1 MAQKHLTMTLK
12 QILSNDTERDEQFVK
27 QIVQHCSSEM
37 TNWLS
42 DNRGKFHFY
51 VMIRVSRD
59 ESNRMIP
66 NVKKHEF
73 YGFSIIRFVSF
84 RNFECAI

>member
-1 MAQKHLTMTLK
+1 MTLK

-42 DNRGKFHFY
+42 DNRGKLFHPL
-51 VMIRVSRD
+51 D
-59 ESNRMIP
+59 ETNRMIP

-73 YGFSIIRFVSF
+73 YDFSIIRFVSF
-84 RNFECAI
+84 RNFECADTVD

>member
-1 MAQKHLTMTLK
+1 MTLK

-59 ESNRMIP
+59 ES
-66 NVKKHEF
+66 
-73 YGFSIIRFVSF
+73 
-84 RNFECAI
+84 